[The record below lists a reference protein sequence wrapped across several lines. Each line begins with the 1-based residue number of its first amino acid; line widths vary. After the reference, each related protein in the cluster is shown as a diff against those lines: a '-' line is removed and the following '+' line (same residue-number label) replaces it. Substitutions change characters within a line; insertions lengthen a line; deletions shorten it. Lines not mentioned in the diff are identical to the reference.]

1 MGQFRA
7 GFTVSRTH
15 GALMDEVGMGKR
27 GWDGLLISA
36 DSPQGEPCFLAA
48 PHEKFRKL

>member
-15 GALMDEVGMGKR
+15 SALMDEVGMGKR